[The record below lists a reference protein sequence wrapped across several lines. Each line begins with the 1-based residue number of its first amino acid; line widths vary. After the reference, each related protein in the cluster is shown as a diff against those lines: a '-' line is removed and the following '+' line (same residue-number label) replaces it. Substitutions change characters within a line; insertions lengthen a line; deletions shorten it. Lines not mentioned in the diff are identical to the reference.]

1 MKSLANPSPARSWHL
16 WMGALLSGSQS
27 LTFGATDDSATLM
40 SEQDYLREIP
50 QVLAASR
57 LPQHPQDSSGA
68 NTVIEREEIRVSGA
82 RNLPELLMTLPGFQV
97 GINAGGRPVVA
108 YHGFSG
114 EVSQRMQVLV
124 DGRSLYAPYMF
135 GGVDWSTVTVP
146 IDEIE
151 RIEIH
156 RGSNSA
162 AYGANAFLGV
172 IQIYTRVP
180 VQASGMSVQINQG
193 NNGISD
199 QSLRWG
205 KSGDDI
211 QWRVVANKKGDEG
224 LTGRSDTYS
233 ADSVDFRVDYQKST
247 IESLTLLLGANAG
260 RFGVGK
266 KDSTAEPARNEHK
279 KAAFAYLKY
288 RKIVDDGQEWSLSTS
303 WTQDSGRDAYQIP
316 LLSGNSLDMLNVRE
330 ANRYALEYQH
340 YKNMAYGLRASWGV
354 EYRRD
359 QVQAEQLFSTDA
371 SQKNASWRI
380 YYNQEWK
387 PLDGWT
393 INAGGLL
400 EQDQLVPRQFAP
412 RISLNWKP
420 AAEHVFKLGYSSA
433 FRTPSLFEQKSD
445 WRVRDENQQTLYI
458 KYLSR
463 GGLIPEGVKATD
475 FVYQGRTRGDILGI
489 DVRLFREELT
499 RLITG
504 ELYILPTTSGSMVNS
519 VAYDLRNNA
528 DATQQGAEFQ
538 INWRPT
544 AGTKLSLNDYR
555 ANTISN
561 KSALS
566 VSAPAR
572 SSSLILMHVNHSGLS
587 AYAAYTK
594 LRPMTWLGEATASGD
609 QKILAMS
616 LQQTVKLS
624 QASLRY
630 SLTWRRPIGEFV
642 EYREM
647 QSQAKT
653 LWLSLSVER

>member
-1 MKSLANPSPARSWHL
+1 MKSLARLSPQRSWHHWL
-16 WMGALLSGSQS
+16 GVLLLGMQS
-27 LTFGATDDSATLM
+27 LTAGAADDSTALV

-68 NTVIEREEIRVSGA
+68 NTVIEREEIRASGA

-172 IQIYTRVP
+172 IQIYTRAP
-180 VQASGMSVQINQG
+180 VQASGMSVQLHQG

-199 QSLRWG
+199 QSLRLAQ
-205 KSGDDI
+205 SGDDI
-211 QWRVVANKKGDEG
+211 QWRIVANKRGDQG

-233 ADSVDFRVDYQKST
+233 ADSLDFRVDYQKST
-247 IESLTLLLGANAG
+247 IESLTLLLGANSG

-266 KDSTAEPARNEHK
+266 KDSTAEPVRDEHK
-279 KAAFAYLKY
+279 KASFAHLKY
-288 RKIVDDGQEWSLSTS
+288 RQIVDDGQEWSLSTS
-303 WTQDSGRDAYQIP
+303 WTQDRGSDAYQIP
-316 LLSGNSLDMLNVRE
+316 LLAGDPLDMLNIRE

-340 YKNMAYGLRASWGV
+340 YKNMAEGLRASWGA

-359 QVQAEQLFSTDA
+359 QVQAEQLFSTVA
-371 SQKNASWRI
+371 IQKNASWRI
-380 YYNQEWK
+380 YYNQEWR
-387 PLDGWT
+387 PLDNWT
-393 INAGGLL
+393 LNAGGLF
-400 EQDQLVPRQFAP
+400 EQDQLAPRQFAP
-412 RISLNWKP
+412 RVSLNWKP

-463 GGLIPEGVKATD
+463 GGLIPERVRATD
-475 FVYQGRTRGDILGI
+475 LVYQGRTRGDVLGI
-489 DVRLFREELT
+489 DMRIFREELS

-504 ELYILPTTSGSMVNS
+504 ELYILPPTSGSMINP

-528 DATQQGAEFQ
+528 DATQQGSEFQ
-538 INWRPT
+538 INWRPV
-544 AGTKLSLNDYR
+544 AGTKLTLNDYR
-555 ANTISN
+555 ASTISN
-561 KSALS
+561 KTALS
-566 VSAPAR
+566 ASAPAR
-572 SSSLILMHVNHSGLS
+572 SSSLILSHINRSGFS

-594 LRPMTWLGEATASGD
+594 LQPMTWLGEATASGP

-647 QSQAKT
+647 QAQAKT
-653 LWLSLSVER
+653 LWLSLAVER